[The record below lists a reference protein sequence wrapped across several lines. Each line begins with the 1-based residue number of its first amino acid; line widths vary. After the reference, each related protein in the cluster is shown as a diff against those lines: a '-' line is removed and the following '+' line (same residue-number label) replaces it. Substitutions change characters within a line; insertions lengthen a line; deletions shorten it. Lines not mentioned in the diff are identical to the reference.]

1 MKHSL
6 HPQRLIL
13 AVLLLTA
20 LVSSVCAAEV
30 RIGKDSIYC
39 FSAGDFAD
47 PVRGIYVDAVPSA
60 STGTLCYG
68 DRVLCAGD
76 VLPVAALGEIEF
88 RPACAEE
95 TDCALTYR
103 AITDSGLGAVETLK
117 LQLVSKKDTT
127 PVCTDVQMETYKNI
141 ANTGALAASDE
152 DGDALTYQIVRAPKR
167 GSVELADDGSFTYTP
182 AHNKVGRDSF
192 VYTATDPAGNVSN
205 EARVKI
211 KSVKPTDAATFADLA
226 GDPLEYRAMALKDMG
241 VYGGRQI
248 AGQLCFAPDETV
260 SRGEF
265 LVMAMRVLGM
275 EPDAAVLTSGF
286 ADEAATAA
294 WMRPYITAAYRSG
307 VISGVSAETGM
318 EFRPNAA
325 LTKAE
330 CAVML
335 QNMLDLPQPD
345 TQPVFSV
352 EEGEC
357 IASWAVPSAS
367 ALQSAGLELTP
378 LVDGTLTRRECAELL
393 YQLST
398 LCQQD
403 VLDQFRWDS

>member
-13 AVLLLTA
+13 AVLLLAA

-47 PVRGIYVDAVPSA
+47 PARGIYVDAVPSA

-76 VLPVAALGEIEF
+76 VLPVAALGEIKF

-167 GSVELADDGSFTYTP
+167 GSV
-182 AHNKVGRDSF
+182 
-192 VYTATDPAGNVSN
+192 
-205 EARVKI
+205 
-211 KSVKPTDAATFADLA
+211 
-226 GDPLEYRAMALKDMG
+226 
-241 VYGGRQI
+241 
-248 AGQLCFAPDETV
+248 
-260 SRGEF
+260 
-265 LVMAMRVLGM
+265 
-275 EPDAAVLTSGF
+275 
-286 ADEAATAA
+286 
-294 WMRPYITAAYRSG
+294 
-307 VISGVSAETGM
+307 
-318 EFRPNAA
+318 
-325 LTKAE
+325 
-330 CAVML
+330 
-335 QNMLDLPQPD
+335 
-345 TQPVFSV
+345 
-352 EEGEC
+352 
-357 IASWAVPSAS
+357 
-367 ALQSAGLELTP
+367 
-378 LVDGTLTRRECAELL
+378 
-393 YQLST
+393 
-398 LCQQD
+398 
-403 VLDQFRWDS
+403 